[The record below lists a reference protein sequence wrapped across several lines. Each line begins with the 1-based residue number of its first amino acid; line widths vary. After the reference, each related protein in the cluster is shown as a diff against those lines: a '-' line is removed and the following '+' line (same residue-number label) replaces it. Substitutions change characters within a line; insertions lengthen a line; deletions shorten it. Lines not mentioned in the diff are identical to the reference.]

1 MQRYDKHDLEIFLD
15 ECTLSIS
22 NIARVQICS
31 DITALNTLFDL
42 VHGLGIGLG
51 LGESLDQGQSRVVL
65 VVWVVWPFQILEYQ
79 MVRVGEQI

>member
-1 MQRYDKHDLEIFLD
+1 MQ
-15 ECTLSIS
+15 
-22 NIARVQICS
+22 
-31 DITALNTLFDL
+31 TAPNPLFDL
-42 VHGLGIGLG
+42 VHGLGHGLG